1 MKQSLLLVI
10 LFAVLIFVLPFAGLL
25 IPQQSGIATPAPTPS
40 AASTAQSAPQSL
52 SQSPV
57 QSAEESFLIL
67 NEGDAQVHT
76 VSARDFVL
84 GAVAA
89 EMPMSYPDEALK
101 AQAVASH
108 TYALAQ
114 QALNDGSNTALQ
126 GADFSANPSQR
137 LGYVTQEMMR
147 EMWGG
152 AYDENRARLEQLVDS
167 VLTQRVVYNGA
178 PALTCY
184 HAISCGSTEASEH
197 VWGTAV
203 PYLVSVASPYDVGAQ
218 DYEATLSFTQQEMTL
233 ELQELLGG
241 TEPQGAPDT
250 WFGETQT
257 TPAGYV
263 TAIDVQGASVAGTA
277 LRRALGLRSTAF
289 TIAYADGVFTVTT
302 RGYGHG
308 VGMSQFGANA
318 MALTGK
324 TYEEILAWYYPGTQ
338 LETTA

>member
-1 MKQSLLLVI
+1 MKQSLLLVM

-25 IPQQSGIATPAPTPS
+25 IPQQSKSTAPAPS
-40 AASTAQSAPQSL
+40 AASTAQSTPQSA
-52 SQSPV
+52 SEQSPV
-57 QSAEESFLIL
+57 QNAEESFLIL
-67 NEGDAQVHT
+67 NEDDAQVHT

-89 EMPMSYPDEALK
+89 EMPMSYPNEALK

-152 AYDENRARLEQLVDS
+152 AYDENRARLEQMVDS

-184 HAISCGSTEASEH
+184 HAMSCGSTEASEH

-218 DYEATLSFTQQEMTL
+218 DYEATLSFTQQEMAL

-241 TEPQGAPDT
+241 TEPQGEPDT
-250 WFGETQT
+250 WFGEAQA
-257 TPAGYV
+257 TPAGYI

>member
-1 MKQSLLLVI
+1 MKQSLLLVM

-25 IPQQSGIATPAPTPS
+25 IPQQSKSAAPAPS
-40 AASTAQSAPQSL
+40 AASTAQSTPQSA
-52 SQSPV
+52 SEQSPA
-57 QSAEESFLIL
+57 QNAEESFLIL
-67 NEGDAQVHT
+67 NEDDAQVHT

-152 AYDENRARLEQLVDS
+152 AYDENRARLEQMVDS

-184 HAISCGSTEASEH
+184 HAMSCGSTEASEH

-218 DYEATLSFTQQEMTL
+218 DYEATLSFTQQEMAL

-241 TEPQGAPDT
+241 TEPQGEPDT
-250 WFGETQT
+250 WFGEAQA
-257 TPAGYV
+257 TPAGYI

>member
-1 MKQSLLLVI
+1 MKQSLLLVM

-25 IPQQSGIATPAPTPS
+25 IPQQSKSAAPVPS
-40 AASTAQSAPQSL
+40 AASTAQSTPQSA
-52 SQSPV
+52 SEQSPV
-57 QSAEESFLIL
+57 QNAEESFLIL
-67 NEGDAQVHT
+67 NEDDAQVHT

-152 AYDENRARLEQLVDS
+152 AYDENRARLEQMVDS

-184 HAISCGSTEASEH
+184 HAMSCGSTEASEH

-218 DYEATLSFTQQEMTL
+218 DYEATLSFTQQEMAL

-241 TEPQGAPDT
+241 TEPQGEPDT
-250 WFGETQT
+250 WFGEAQA
-257 TPAGYV
+257 TPAGYI

-277 LRRALGLRSTAF
+277 LRRTLGLRSTAF

-324 TYEEILAWYYPGTQ
+324 TYEEILTWYYPGTQ

>member
-1 MKQSLLLVI
+1 MKQSLLLVM

-25 IPQQSGIATPAPTPS
+25 IPQQSKSTALAPS
-40 AASTAQSAPQSL
+40 AASTAQSTPQSA
-52 SQSPV
+52 SEQSPV
-57 QSAEESFLIL
+57 QNAEESFLIL
-67 NEGDAQVHT
+67 NEDDAQVHT

-152 AYDENRARLEQLVDS
+152 AYDENRARLEQMVDS

-184 HAISCGSTEASEH
+184 HAMSCGSTEASEH

-218 DYEATLSFTQQEMTL
+218 DYEATLSFTQQEMAL

-241 TEPQGAPDT
+241 TEPQGEPDT
-250 WFGETQT
+250 WFGEAQA
-257 TPAGYV
+257 TPAGYI

>member
-1 MKQSLLLVI
+1 MKQSLLLVM

-25 IPQQSGIATPAPTPS
+25 IPQQSKSAAPVPS
-40 AASTAQSAPQSL
+40 AASTAQSTPQSA
-52 SQSPV
+52 SEQSPA
-57 QSAEESFLIL
+57 QNAEESFLIL
-67 NEGDAQVHT
+67 NEDDAQVHT

-152 AYDENRARLEQLVDS
+152 AYDENRARLEQMVDS

-184 HAISCGSTEASEH
+184 HAMSCGSTEASEH

-218 DYEATLSFTQQEMTL
+218 DYEATLSFTQQEMAL

-241 TEPQGAPDT
+241 TEPQGEPDT
-250 WFGETQT
+250 WFGEAQA
-257 TPAGYV
+257 TPAGYI